1 MAHQKLEAAPR
12 TIVGKKVKV
21 LRRQGLL
28 PANVYGHNVPSQP
41 LQLDAH
47 EFTLLQRHLSS
58 SSIIDLTV
66 DGSSPRPVMI
76 HRTQRDFK
84 SGRPNHIEFFQINM
98 SERLTA
104 SVPLVL
110 VGESEAIR
118 RGDGIIMLQEMDTI
132 DITCLPA
139 DLPGS
144 IEVSISDLKEP
155 GDVVR
160 VRDLKVNRAKIEIRA
175 HEDDRVVGIAAA
187 QMRAEDLAADAA
199 AAEEAAQESAEATQA
214 EEDTATT

>member
-1 MAHQKLEAAPR
+1 MAHQKLQAAPR

-41 LQLDAH
+41 LQVDGH

-66 DGSSPRPVMI
+66 DGGAVRPVMI

-110 VGESEAIR
+110 VGESEAVR
-118 RGDGIIMLQEMDTI
+118 RGDGIIMLQELDTI
-132 DITCLPA
+132 EITCLPA

-144 IEVSISDLKEP
+144 IEVSITDLAEP
-155 GDVVR
+155 GDVIR
-160 VRDLKVNRAKIEIRA
+160 VRDLHVDRSKIEIRT
-175 HEDDRVVGIAAA
+175 HEDDRVVSIAAA
-187 QMRAEDLAADAA
+187 QMRAEDLEADAA
-199 AAEEAAQESAEATQA
+199 VAEEAAQESAEAPQETEDAAA
-214 EEDTATT
+214 E